1 MLMVIGDRSF
11 LDADDEDDIVYV
23 GCATIGL
30 SIGTSPIDTSKLL
43 IQIAKLWRVEKE
55 PGSMPIVMW
64 MQ

>member
-30 SIGTSPIDTSKLL
+30 SIGTSPIDTFEAADSDCE
-43 IQIAKLWRVEKE
+43 AME
-55 PGSMPIVMW
+55 G
-64 MQ
+64 